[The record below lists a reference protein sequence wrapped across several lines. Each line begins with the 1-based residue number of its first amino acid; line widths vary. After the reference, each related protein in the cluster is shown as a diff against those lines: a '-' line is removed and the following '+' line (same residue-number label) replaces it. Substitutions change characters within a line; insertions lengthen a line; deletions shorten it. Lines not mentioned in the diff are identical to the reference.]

1 MSKTCGCC
9 DGTLVLTP
17 APIVNRPGLT
27 ALAYRSG
34 TFAEFFETMKA
45 RLSSADY
52 PALADLSTREAN
64 DPSIALLDAWAVV
77 ADVLTFYQE
86 RIANEGYLR
95 TATERLSVVELA
107 RLIAYTPRPGVASS
121 VHLAYTLDKPQEVTE
136 RDSEV
141 TIAPGSRAQSVPG
154 PGEQAQT
161 FETADPLEAR
171 SVWNNLRPRL
181 KQPQLLQADSS
192 VIYLDG
198 VVTNLKPNDA
208 LLLVFASVPALR
220 RVLTVEA
227 QFPDSRTKV
236 TLQPLTST
244 PPAPAVAAVAVLPRL
259 STLDTSLALVG
270 PLSKAP
276 AKHPANSLALTRD
289 LAKAF
294 ASTAD
299 TNPLLLSTINP
310 AVSTQIY
317 SALKNAAVTP
327 ATPVQVFA
335 LRAAPS
341 PFGHNAPL
349 KPILDDKGIVK
360 GAEEWTFAG
369 FVSIQII
376 LAFQRAGRLALGAV
390 AIDSPPRNENF
401 NEVFIKI
408 HDGEKIGI
416 RVLKIPF
423 QSSSFDVGPWKV
435 TARSAA
441 SENATNFDFKFS
453 LAPAREIRLE
463 VSSGQAQVDVT
474 LDGAASKVT
483 APFGSAIN
491 QSNNGR
497 KTDID
502 FTTGVFS
509 ITDEAPRPPDPLVLA
524 LDTTYDKITPGSWV
538 VIERDSSNRA
548 ITTVDTVQ
556 QISKAAYGMTAK
568 VTQLKLKDPWLHETV
583 DPRDMLLSVARG
595 MAILAQSEELKL
607 AQEPVLKPMCG
618 TRIEL
623 DGLYAGLQSGRWLIV
638 SGTRSDVPGT
648 SGVAATELV
657 MLAGVEQNLQAL
669 GDRMPDKGPDPTPVP
684 GDSVHSF
691 LILASPLAYC
701 YQTDSVKIF
710 GNVVRATHGETRSQV
725 LGSGDA
731 SQRLQ
736 RFALKQSPLTFVSA
750 STVSGAASTLAVRV
764 NDVLWREAASMTTLG
779 PNDRAFV
786 TSTSD
791 DATTSVIFGNGA
803 QGARLPTGVENV
815 TAVYRT
821 GIGSG
826 GNVAAQQI
834 SLLATRP
841 LGVKEVINPQPAT
854 GGANAETRDQA
865 RVNAPLAVMAL
876 DRLVAVRDYADFAR
890 TFAGIGKAS
899 AVEISDGR
907 RQIVHLTIAGAGDI
921 PLAEDSDL
929 FRNLSLALGQF
940 GDPNQPMRV
949 ATRELLAVVVSANV
963 RVVPDYQFITVAP
976 SIRTALLDA
985 FSFERRDLGQDVLLS
1000 QVISVIQ
1007 SVPGVSY
1014 VDVDTLDRIGE
1025 SSIAD
1030 DLKRLQD
1037 SPRLND
1043 RIEAKLA
1050 RTGDDPLQILPAQLA
1065 YLSPDITDALILK
1078 EITQ

>member
-1 MSKTCGCC
+1 
-9 DGTLVLTP
+9 
-17 APIVNRPGLT
+17 
-27 ALAYRSG
+27 
-34 TFAEFFETMKA
+34 
-45 RLSSADY
+45 
-52 PALADLSTREAN
+52 
-64 DPSIALLDAWAVV
+64 
-77 ADVLTFYQE
+77 
-86 RIANEGYLR
+86 
-95 TATERLSVVELA
+95 
-107 RLIAYTPRPGVASS
+107 
-121 VHLAYTLDKPQEVTE
+121 
-136 RDSEV
+136 
-141 TIAPGSRAQSVPG
+141 
-154 PGEQAQT
+154 
-161 FETADPLEAR
+161 
-171 SVWNNLRPRL
+171 
-181 KQPQLLQADSS
+181 
-192 VIYLDG
+192 
-198 VVTNLKPNDA
+198 
-208 LLLVFASVPALR
+208 
-220 RVLTVEA
+220 
-227 QFPDSRTKV
+227 
-236 TLQPLTST
+236 
-244 PPAPAVAAVAVLPRL
+244 
-259 STLDTSLALVG
+259 
-270 PLSKAP
+270 
-276 AKHPANSLALTRD
+276 
-289 LAKAF
+289 
-294 ASTAD
+294 
-299 TNPLLLSTINP
+299 
-310 AVSTQIY
+310 
-317 SALKNAAVTP
+317 
-327 ATPVQVFA
+327 
-335 LRAAPS
+335 
-341 PFGHNAPL
+341 
-349 KPILDDKGIVK
+349 
-360 GAEEWTFAG
+360 
-369 FVSIQII
+369 
-376 LAFQRAGRLALGAV
+376 
-390 AIDSPPRNENF
+390 
-401 NEVFIKI
+401 
-408 HDGEKIGI
+408 
-416 RVLKIPF
+416 
-423 QSSSFDVGPWKV
+423 
-435 TARSAA
+435 
-441 SENATNFDFKFS
+441 
-453 LAPAREIRLE
+453 
-463 VSSGQAQVDVT
+463 
-474 LDGAASKVT
+474 
-483 APFGSAIN
+483 
-491 QSNNGR
+491 
-497 KTDID
+497 
-502 FTTGVFS
+502 
-509 ITDEAPRPPDPLVLA
+509 
-524 LDTTYDKITPGSWV
+524 
-538 VIERDSSNRA
+538 
-548 ITTVDTVQ
+548 
-556 QISKAAYGMTAK
+556 
-568 VTQLKLKDPWLHETV
+568 
-583 DPRDMLLSVARG
+583 
-595 MAILAQSEELKL
+595 
-607 AQEPVLKPMCG
+607 
-618 TRIEL
+618 
-623 DGLYAGLQSGRWLIV
+623 
-638 SGTRSDVPGT
+638 
-648 SGVAATELV
+648 
-657 MLAGVEQNLQAL
+657 
-669 GDRMPDKGPDPTPVP
+669 
-684 GDSVHSF
+684 
-691 LILASPLAYC
+691 
-701 YQTDSVKIF
+701 
-710 GNVVRATHGETRSQV
+710 VRATHGETRSQV